1 MNNKIEVT
9 FRRKDDWLFELVER
23 IVTVKRAAGMQTSRS
38 RELVRMAKNGLLGTM
53 KGGENDR
60 SAIKEGKLD
69 VLPEDI
75 D

>member
-1 MNNKIEVT
+1 
-9 FRRKDDWLFELVER
+9 
-23 IVTVKRAAGMQTSRS
+23 
-38 RELVRMAKNGLLGTM
+38 MAKNGLLGTM